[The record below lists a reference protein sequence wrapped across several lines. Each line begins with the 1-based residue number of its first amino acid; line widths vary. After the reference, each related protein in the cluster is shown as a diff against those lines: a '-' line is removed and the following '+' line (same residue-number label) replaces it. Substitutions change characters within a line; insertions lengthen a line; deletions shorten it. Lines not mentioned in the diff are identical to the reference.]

1 MSHGWKKGDLDLF
14 RLIGDRGLSAE
25 AIRELAFE
33 TGFCQRASGKI
44 DAPDFVVHLCL
55 ESLKG
60 TVSHNDLA
68 ARLATH
74 TGVSAS
80 RQACWQRTTEPC
92 VRFFQGIL
100 ERVMLG
106 SCPSAELEQ
115 LRNGG
120 RFQRVLLQDSTV
132 IQLPLRLFAIFSGVR
147 NADTAVCNARIQ
159 GVYDLL
165 SGQFIHFS
173 VDPYSRNDQAATFD
187 LPVEPGD
194 LVLRDRGYFVLEAIA
209 EQQRRGADSINR
221 YKHGTALFDPDT
233 GQKIN
238 LLDELSP
245 SGSLDRE
252 VLAGPDKSLKLRLLA
267 VPVDEE
273 TANLRRMNAKRQ
285 TKGHAPSE
293 ELLKLMSWTIF
304 LTTLSDPKITFR
316 EILALCGL
324 RWRIENIFKTW
335 KSHFSFAKVH
345 NVSETQL
352 RVLLAARLIL
362 ITVLYHRLY
371 RPLSRRIK
379 DTEGL
384 QLSLMKLMHYVS
396 RNLDIV
402 PELLDHGTGAGRLYR
417 VVVRYCTYEKRRRPD
432 FVAKMRHIL
441 LDIRVIHDLGGR
453 ACLPGGRG
461 QSHRPASASE

>member
-1 MSHGWKKGDLDLF
+1 MS
-14 RLIGDRGLSAE
+14 SE

-44 DAPDFVVHLCL
+44 NAPDFFVHLCL
-55 ESLKG
+55 ESLNG

-68 ARLATH
+68 ARLATQ

-80 RQACWQRTTEPC
+80 RQAYWQRTTEPC

-100 ERVMLG
+100 ERVILAT
-106 SCPSAELEQ
+106 CKPAERER
-115 LRNGG
+115 LRSGD
-120 RFQRVLLQDSTV
+120 RFKRILLQDSTV

-147 NADTAVCNARIQ
+147 NATTAVCNARIQ
-159 GVYDLL
+159 GVYDLQ
-165 SGQFIHFS
+165 SGQFLHFS

-187 LPVEPGD
+187 LRVEPGD

-209 EQQRRGADSINR
+209 EHQQRGADSINR

-238 LLDELSP
+238 LLDDLRHR
-245 SGSLDRE
+245 GALDRE
-252 VLAGPDKSLKLRLLA
+252 VLVGSHKGLKLRLLA

-273 TANLRRMNAKRQ
+273 TANLRRMKAKKQ

-304 LTTLSDPKITFR
+304 LTTLSDPKITFKDL
-316 EILALCGL
+316 LALYAL

-345 NVSETQL
+345 NVSATQL

-371 RPLSRRIK
+371 LPLSRRIK
-379 DTEGL
+379 DPGGL

-396 RNLDIV
+396 RNLDRL
-402 PELLDHGTGAGRLYR
+402 PELLAPGMGADRLHR
-417 VVVRYCTYEKRRRPD
+417 IVVRYCTYEKRRRTH
-432 FVAKMRHIL
+432 FVAKMELIL
-441 LDIRVIHDLGGR
+441 LDISLIHDLD
-453 ACLPGGRG
+453 
-461 QSHRPASASE
+461 

>member
-1 MSHGWKKGDLDLF
+1 MVHGRKKGDLDLF
-14 RLIGDRGLSAE
+14 GLVGDRGLSSE

-44 DAPDFVVHLCL
+44 DPPDFLVHLCL

-80 RQACWQRTTEPC
+80 RQAYWQRTTEPC

-100 ERVMLG
+100 ERVMLV
-106 SCPSAELEQ
+106 SCKSAELEQ
-115 LRNGG
+115 LRSGG
-120 RFQRVLLQDSTV
+120 RFKRILLQDSTV

-147 NADTAVCNARIQ
+147 NAEAAVCNARIQ
-159 GVYDLL
+159 GTYDLL
-165 SGQFIHFS
+165 SGRFIHFS
-173 VDPYSRNDQAATFD
+173 VDPYSRNDQAATSD

-194 LVLRDRGYFVLEAIA
+194 LVLRDRGYFVMEAIA
-209 EQQRRGADSINR
+209 EHQRRGADSINR

-233 GQKIN
+233 GRKIS
-238 LLDELSP
+238 LLDGLSQC
-245 SGSLDRE
+245 GCLDRE
-252 VLAGPDKSLKLRLLA
+252 VLVGPDKGTRLRLLA

-273 TANLRRMNAKRQ
+273 TANLRRMKAKRQ

-304 LTTLSDPKITFR
+304 LTTLSDPKITFK
-316 EILALCGL
+316 EIRALYGL

-335 KSHFSFAKVH
+335 KSNFSFAKVH

-371 RPLSRRIK
+371 LPLSRTLQH
-379 DTEGL
+379 TEGL

-396 RNLDIV
+396 RNLDVV
-402 PELLDHGTGAGRLYR
+402 PELLDPGTGAGRLHR
-417 VVVRYCTYEKRRRPD
+417 VVARYCTYEKRRRPD
-432 FVAKMRHIL
+432 FVAKMTHIL
-441 LDIRVIHDLGGR
+441 LSISLIHDLG
-453 ACLPGGRG
+453 
-461 QSHRPASASE
+461 